1 MLKCML
7 KNIIKFPRIDKMYS
21 LFVLEKNLT
30 FKKDKLYVYNQIRRI
45 RELFTVHSKKDD
57 EKSKI

>member
-1 MLKCML
+1 ML
-7 KNIIKFPRIDKMYS
+7 KNIIKFPQIDKMYS